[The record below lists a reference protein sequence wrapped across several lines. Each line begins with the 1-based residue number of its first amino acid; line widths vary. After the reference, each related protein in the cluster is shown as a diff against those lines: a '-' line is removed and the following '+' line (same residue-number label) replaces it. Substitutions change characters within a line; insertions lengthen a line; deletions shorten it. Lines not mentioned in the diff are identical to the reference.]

1 MGNRTS
7 RRTKK
12 QKETPRTRS
21 LKHFRSKEQNKAW
34 HTFQQVNNSELNCM
48 DANNNNL
55 LSLVPAS
62 SITSIKERVGA
73 VNSWVDFGSI
83 FADFSTLLLTIPL
96 PPQRLPS
103 LNQAEMDLEREL
115 FSVFVPAQ
123 HLPSK
128 KDAISPRKTQI
139 KDGLHA
145 RIVGKKF
152 HVIEELLNTSC
163 QRLVDAASVD
173 AVALMN
179 DGDSWEEIIDTAG
192 GGATKDQGE
201 AEDSTTCTTKK
212 RNLVPSDLL
221 KCASSRTLA
230 GGDSYFVVQEIFSTN
245 KLLVTPSHSESQG
258 AIEIMIFDSGVVSI
272 RTKSV
277 FDIRSVEEMDG
288 KEMVEIF
295 VEHVMNV
302 DLFQNCM
309 RRHLLIESPSSKL
322 AVDLSDMMGL

>member
-1 MGNRTS
+1 M
-7 RRTKK
+7 
-12 QKETPRTRS
+12 
-21 LKHFRSKEQNKAW
+21 
-34 HTFQQVNNSELNCM
+34 
-48 DANNNNL
+48 
-55 LSLVPAS
+55 
-62 SITSIKERVGA
+62 
-73 VNSWVDFGSI
+73 
-83 FADFSTLLLTIPL
+83 
-96 PPQRLPS
+96 
-103 LNQAEMDLEREL
+103 
-115 FSVFVPAQ
+115 
-123 HLPSK
+123 
-128 KDAISPRKTQI
+128 
-139 KDGLHA
+139 
-145 RIVGKKF
+145 
-152 HVIEELLNTSC
+152 
-163 QRLVDAASVD
+163 VDAASVD

>member
-1 MGNRTS
+1 
-7 RRTKK
+7 
-12 QKETPRTRS
+12 
-21 LKHFRSKEQNKAW
+21 
-34 HTFQQVNNSELNCM
+34 
-48 DANNNNL
+48 
-55 LSLVPAS
+55 
-62 SITSIKERVGA
+62 
-73 VNSWVDFGSI
+73 
-83 FADFSTLLLTIPL
+83 
-96 PPQRLPS
+96 
-103 LNQAEMDLEREL
+103 MDLEREL
-115 FSVFVPAQ
+115 FSVFVPKP
-123 HLPSK
+123 HLPPK
-128 KDAISPRKTQI
+128 KDGNSPRKTQI

-152 HVIEELLNTSC
+152 HVIEELLNASC
-163 QRLVDAASVD
+163 QRLVDASSVD

-179 DGDSWEEIIDTAG
+179 GGDSWEEIIDTAG
-192 GGATKDQGE
+192 GGATKDQVE
-201 AEDSTTCTTKK
+201 VEDSNGGGNARDSTCSTKPGK